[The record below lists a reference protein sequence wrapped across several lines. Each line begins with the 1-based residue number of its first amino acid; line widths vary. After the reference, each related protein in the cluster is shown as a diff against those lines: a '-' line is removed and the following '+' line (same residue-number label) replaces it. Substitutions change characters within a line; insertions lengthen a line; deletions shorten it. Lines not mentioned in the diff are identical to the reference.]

1 MIKTKFDRHSGI
13 LESRF
18 EGQITVDEIVDYII
32 ATKKNQLYPR
42 VLKILTN
49 ATTALMNFSPA
60 ALTRIVEENYKSLV
74 QYEYII
80 DAIVIDSPRATAMT
94 ILYQELAKTNKYR
107 FEIFSTRESA
117 QLWLEDQ

>member
-1 MIKTKFDRHSGI
+1 MIKTKFDCRSGI
-13 LESRF
+13 LDSRF
-18 EGQITVDEIVDYII
+18 EGHITVDEIVDYII
-32 ATKKNQLYPR
+32 ATKKNELYRR

-49 ATTALMNFSPA
+49 VTTVLMHFSPA
-60 ALTRIVEENYKSLV
+60 ALTRIVEENYKSLE
-74 QYEYII
+74 QYKYII
-80 DAIVIDSPRATAMT
+80 DAIVIDSPRVTAMT